1 MDGILSPPSSN
12 SVFLPVNGLV
22 SANLSAGRGLKR
34 LWRFRIACRTD
45 WASPRDLAR
54 LMRSVGAGRTC
65 PAELRAARRASGPAQ
80 AREIA
85 RRGRITCVR
94 HRPGA
99 HAFGGVLEARS
110 SPFYTQSEN
119 ALARRFTMWRVLP
132 LVAALAVII
141 VACSKPPA
149 AEKAKSQ

>member
-1 MDGILSPPSSN
+1 
-12 SVFLPVNGLV
+12 
-22 SANLSAGRGLKR
+22 
-34 LWRFRIACRTD
+34 

-85 RRGRITCVR
+85 RRGRITCIR

-99 HAFGGVLEARS
+99 HEFGGLLEARP

-119 ALARRFTMWRVLP
+119 ALGVSRARREDHPFSMAPT
-132 LVAALAVII
+132 
-141 VACSKPPA
+141 
-149 AEKAKSQ
+149 AECVCRRAQDRMTAENSRC

>member
-1 MDGILSPPSSN
+1 
-12 SVFLPVNGLV
+12 
-22 SANLSAGRGLKR
+22 
-34 LWRFRIACRTD
+34 
-45 WASPRDLAR
+45 
-54 LMRSVGAGRTC
+54 MRSVGAGRTC

-99 HAFGGVLEARS
+99 HEFGGLLEARP

-119 ALARRFTMWRVLP
+119 ALAALPAIQHGLVELLVLRHDRVL
-132 LVAALAVII
+132 
-141 VACSKPPA
+141 
-149 AEKAKSQ
+149 AERRADVFGGGQPDLLP